1 MRAEAVVVG
10 AGPAGLIAAREIAS
24 RGYDVKVFEE
34 HPEVGVPNHC
44 AGLVSVD
51 GLRRLGVEPSADF
64 VQHEIV
70 GGKVY
75 SPSGVSVEVRGGRTR
90 AYAVDRSALD
100 AYLANKAEES
110 GADVITDARAEGL
123 LT

>member
-51 GLRRLGVEPSADF
+51 GLDR
-64 VQHEIV
+64 
-70 GGKVY
+70 K
-75 SPSGVSVEVRGGRTR
+75 SVV
-90 AYAVDRSALD
+90 
-100 AYLANKAEES
+100 
-110 GADVITDARAEGL
+110 
-123 LT
+123 